1 MRLNRFQTDESID
14 QRSALF
20 IRDDLSSKY
29 FQSVAQRIKCVRGVL
44 AIFKQVAVET
54 VGKMSRKLKSHIVE
68 RKDVQDKIRE
78 KKQLKNLW
86 GLKTLLRIWREK
98 TQG

>member
-1 MRLNRFQTDESID
+1 M
-14 QRSALF
+14 
-20 IRDDLSSKY
+20 
-29 FQSVAQRIKCVRGVL
+29 

-54 VGKMSRKLKSHIVE
+54 VRRMRRELRSHIVE
-68 RKDVQDKIRE
+68 RKDVQNKIRD

-86 GLKTLLRIWREK
+86 GIKRLLRIWREK

>member
-1 MRLNRFQTDESID
+1 M
-14 QRSALF
+14 
-20 IRDDLSSKY
+20 
-29 FQSVAQRIKCVRGVL
+29 

-54 VGKMSRKLKSHIVE
+54 VRRMRRELRSHIVE
-68 RKDVQDKIRE
+68 RKDVQNKIRE

-86 GLKTLLRIWREK
+86 GIKRLLRIWREK

>member
-1 MRLNRFQTDESID
+1 M
-14 QRSALF
+14 
-20 IRDDLSSKY
+20 
-29 FQSVAQRIKCVRGVL
+29 

-54 VGKMSRKLKSHIVE
+54 VGRMRRELRSHIVE
-68 RKDVQDKIRE
+68 RKDVQNKIRE

-86 GLKTLLRIWREK
+86 GIKRLLRIWREK